1 MIKGLGHL
9 VFLGIILDM
18 FCVVDRGVL
27 SHYSHCSSIFAW

>member
-18 FCVVDRGVL
+18 FCVVDRGVGFIPL
-27 SHYSHCSSIFAW
+27 

>member
-18 FCVVDRGVL
+18 FCVVDRGVGFL
-27 SHYSHCSSIFAW
+27 IPL